1 MQWPDEESNSSA
13 PVAEQY
19 QQSSCGV
26 SFASMFFICLF
37 FNVIAKTGF
46 KLGVKKSEGDRVTY
60 RKTPPII

>member
-26 SFASMFFICLF
+26 SFASMFFVCFLMLLQRQDLSLGSKRVKVIGLF
-37 FNVIAKTGF
+37 IER
-46 KLGVKKSEGDRVTY
+46 LLL
-60 RKTPPII
+60 